1 MMNNVVMSDKKRLYI
16 GYFADGPWA
25 HQAFERLIK
34 DDTIRIVFIMV
45 RYEKQDTVLADYAK
59 QYKIPLL
66 IHENINSE
74 EFIEQVKKYEADL
87 FVSMSFDQIF
97 GKVIRELPPLK
108 TINCHA
114 GKLPFY
120 RGRNILNWVLI
131 NDEKEFGI
139 TVHYV
144 DKGIDTGDIILQKVY
159 EITDE
164 DSYATLLEKAC
175 EGCAVLLYD
184 AIKLVQDNK
193 VKTIQQADIDKVG
206 MYCGRRSAGDEIID
220 WNQSSR
226 EVFNF
231 VRAICKP
238 GPQATSFIS
247 GEKILI
253 NKVKMVD
260 GARPYKNTV
269 GQVVGKSRYGF
280 YVKTQDTIVEV
291 VEYTYDGKVKVGD
304 RLEKA

>member
-1 MMNNVVMSDKKRLYI
+1 MKMNRRCLNI
-16 GYFADGPWA
+16 GYFADGAWA
-25 HQAFERLIK
+25 HQAFERLIH
-34 DDTIRIVFIMV
+34 DETIRVAFIMV
-45 RYEKQDTVLADYAK
+45 RYEKQDGVLVNYAK
-59 QYKIPLL
+59 QYNIPLL
-66 IHENINSE
+66 IDENINSGK
-74 EFIEQVKKYEADL
+74 FIEQIKKFKADL

-97 GKVIRELPPLK
+97 GKTIRELPPLK

-144 DKGIDTGDIILQKVY
+144 DKGIDTGDIILQRVY
-159 EITDE
+159 KITDE
-164 DSYATLLEKAC
+164 DNYATLLERAY
-175 EGCAVLLYD
+175 EECAKLLYD
-184 AIKLVQDNK
+184 AIKLIQNNE

-206 MYCGRRSAGDEIID
+206 MYCGRRCAGDEIIN

-226 EVFNF
+226 EIFNF

-238 GPQATSFIS
+238 GPQATSFIR

-253 NKVKMVD
+253 NKVRMVE
-260 GARPYKNTV
+260 GAHLYKNTV
-269 GQVVGKSRYGF
+269 GQVVGKGENGF
-280 YVKTQDTIVEV
+280 YVKTQDTVVEV
-291 VEYTYDGKVKVGD
+291 IEYTYNGKVRIGD
-304 RLEKA
+304 RLQDA

>member
-1 MMNNVVMSDKKRLYI
+1 MMNNVVMGDKKRLYI

-45 RYEKQDTVLADYAK
+45 RYEKQDTVLAGYAK

-74 EFIEQVKKYEADL
+74 EFIEQIKKYEADL

-164 DSYATLLEKAC
+164 DSYATLLERAY

-184 AIKLVQDNK
+184 AIKLVQSNK
-193 VKTIQQADIDKVG
+193 VKTIRQTDIDKVG
-206 MYCGRRSAGDEIID
+206 MYCGRRSSGDEIID

-247 GEKILI
+247 GEKILV

-260 GARPYKNTV
+260 GVRPYKNTV
-269 GQVVGKSRYGF
+269 GQVVGKSRDGF
-280 YVKTQDTIVEV
+280 YVKTQDTVVEV
-291 VEYTYDGKVKVGD
+291 VEYTYEGKVKVGD

>member
-1 MMNNVVMSDKKRLYI
+1 MNNVVMSDKKRLYI

-45 RYEKQDTVLADYAK
+45 RYEKQDIVLADYAK

-164 DSYATLLEKAC
+164 DSYATLLERAY

-184 AIKLVQDNK
+184 AIKLVQSNK
-193 VKTIQQADIDKVG
+193 VKTIRQTDIDKVG
-206 MYCGRRSAGDEIID
+206 MYCGRRSSGDEIID

-253 NKVKMVD
+253 NKVKMED
-260 GARPYKNTV
+260 GVRPYKNTV
-269 GQVVGKSRYGF
+269 GQVVGKSRDGF
-280 YVKTQDTIVEV
+280 YVKTQDTVVEV
-291 VEYTYDGKVKVGD
+291 VEYTYEGKVKVGD